1 MRQRAT
7 HRTQSLAPK
16 RRKRV
21 DPRSALLAL
30 VGLIVAGPQLA
41 AAQTETAPE
50 AFSADTPVLH
60 QEAESAGISHV
71 YDGPWEFFV
80 GGGGAAFDCDGDRKQ
95 DVFLAGGKETAQLF
109 RNRSAVGGPLA
120 FEPAEMGVDADSLT
134 KVTGA
139 YALDIDQD
147 GVKDLV
153 LLRVGANHIL
163 KGLGDCRFED
173 ATRAFSIDPGRD
185 WTTAFSA
192 TFEPDLSFPTL
203 AFGNYVD
210 RSAPGSP
217 WGTCADNVLMRP
229 MKGRDEPDYSEP
241 QRLSPGFCALSM
253 LFTDWNR
260 TGEPALR
267 ITNDRQY
274 YRGGEEQL
282 WRVEPGRPARPYR
295 KADGWQ
301 HLSIWGMGIAEA
313 DLNGDGWPEYALT
326 SMGDT
331 KLQVLDRTYED
342 TPAYEDEAFDRGATA
357 HRPYEGDEGK
367 PSTGWHAEFAD
378 FNNDTALDLF
388 IAKGNVEAMPDFAA
402 FDPDNLLMG
411 GFDGRFTERGR
422 EAGIARPTKGRG
434 ALIADFNMDGAL
446 DLLVVNRGGKAS
458 LFRNLGGASPFGP
471 RPLGNF
477 LEVELSQKGANR
489 EALGAKLAV
498 RVGTKTL
505 MRTVKVGGGHASGS
519 NGFVHLGL
527 GVAERAEIRIQWPD
541 GEWSHPYRVFAN
553 NFVLI
558 DRDADAARYWYPA
571 DEPVEADGVVDS
583 AEVDIGAEMPR

>member
-1 MRQRAT
+1 MRGRGRRPLCRIAG
-7 HRTQSLAPK
+7 SLA
-16 RRKRV
+16 
-21 DPRSALLAL
+21 ALLGLASAAL
-30 VGLIVAGPQLA
+30 AQSEAGSPSA
-41 AAQTETAPE
+41 V
-50 AFSADTPVLH
+50 FGADTPLFVE
-60 QEAESAGISHV
+60 EAEAAGILHS

-80 GGGGAAFDCDGDRKQ
+80 GGGGAAFDCDGDRRQ
-95 DVFLAGGKETAQLF
+95 DVFLAGGKNAGTLYRNLSET
-109 RNRSAVGGPLA
+109 GGSLA
-120 FEPAEMGVDADSLT
+120 FEAVDDIGIEKADLEN
-134 KVTGA
+134 VTGA

-147 GVKDLV
+147 GRQDLV
-153 LLRVGANHIL
+153 LLRVGANL
-163 KGLGDCRFED
+163 VLRGLDACRFED
-173 ATRAFSIDPGRD
+173 ATRAWNIEPGRE

-192 TFEPDLSFPTL
+192 TFEPGNRFPTL

-217 WGTCADNVLMRP
+217 WGTCSDNLLMRP
-229 MKGRDEPDYSEP
+229 AKGAETPDYSEP
-241 QRLSPGFCALSM
+241 QKLSPGYCALSM

-313 DLNGDGWPEYALT
+313 DLDGDGWPEYALT

-331 KLQVLDRTYED
+331 KLQVLDREIED
-342 TPAYEDEAFDRGATA
+342 LPAYRDEAYDRGATA
-357 HRPYEGDEGK
+357 HRPYDGDEGK

-378 FNNDTALDLF
+378 FNNDMNLDLF

-411 GFDGRFTERGR
+411 GFDGIFTERGR
-422 EAGIARPTKGRG
+422 EAGLARHTKGRG
-434 ALIADFNMDGAL
+434 ALVADFNLDGAL
-446 DLLVVNRGGKAS
+446 DLLVVNRGGPAS
-458 LFRNLGGASPFGP
+458 LFRNTGAIAPHGT

-477 LEVELSQKGANR
+477 LQVALKQTGENVDAIGAR
-489 EALGAKLAV
+489 LAI

-505 MRTVKVGGGHASGS
+505 MRTVHVGGGHASGTS
-519 NGFVHLGL
+519 GFVHLGL
-527 GVAERAEIRIQWPD
+527 GVGERAQIRVQWPD
-541 GEWSHPYRVFAN
+541 GEWSHPYRVFADT
-553 NFVLI
+553 FVLI
-558 DRDADAARYWYPA
+558 DRGADEARYWYPA
-571 DEPVEADGVVDS
+571 TP
-583 AEVDIGAEMPR
+583 